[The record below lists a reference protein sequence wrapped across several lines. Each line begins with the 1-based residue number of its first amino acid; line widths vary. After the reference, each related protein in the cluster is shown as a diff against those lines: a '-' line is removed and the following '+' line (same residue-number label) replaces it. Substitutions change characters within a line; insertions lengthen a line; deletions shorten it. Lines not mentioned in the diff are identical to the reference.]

1 MYMESSDRE
10 RILLFNIKSLESP
23 LGKKRKKEKKIDL
36 LYLQVFLWTV
46 IIIMRC

>member
-1 MYMESSDRE
+1 MESSDRE

-23 LGKKRKKEKKIDL
+23 LGKKKKKKKEKKIYI